1 MYLKQSDLFWGMTQD
16 TIQKITDKTVKQEFQ
31 EGDVVFKADDQA
43 DHFYVLISGKVR
55 MELQD
60 SGHSVYSSDKTGEI
74 FGWSALIGR
83 NDYSTTV
90 ICEKPTMT
98 LQFPSAHLHSLLEN
112 DADCAANFYKQ
123 LARALGNRLL
133 KTYQLLE

>member
-31 EGDVVFKADDQA
+31 EGDIVFKADDEA
-43 DHFYVLISGKVR
+43 DFFYVLISGKVR
-55 MELQD
+55 MELED
-60 SGHSVYSSDKTGEI
+60 SGHRVYSSDKTGEI

-83 NDYSTTV
+83 SDYSTTV

-98 LQFPSAHLHSLLEN
+98 LQFQRDHLHSLLEK

-133 KTYQLLE
+133 KTYKLLE

>member
-16 TIQKITDKTVKQEFQ
+16 TIQKITDKTVKQEFL

-43 DHFYVLISGKVR
+43 DYFYVLISGKVK

-98 LQFPSAHLHSLLEN
+98 LQFHRDHLHSLLEK
-112 DADCAANFYKQ
+112 DADCAANFYRQ

-133 KTYQLLE
+133 KTYKLLE

>member
-43 DHFYVLISGKVR
+43 DYFYVLISGKVR

-83 NDYSTTV
+83 SDYSTTV

-98 LQFPSAHLHSLLEN
+98 LQFHRDHLHSLLEN

-133 KTYQLLE
+133 KTYKLLE